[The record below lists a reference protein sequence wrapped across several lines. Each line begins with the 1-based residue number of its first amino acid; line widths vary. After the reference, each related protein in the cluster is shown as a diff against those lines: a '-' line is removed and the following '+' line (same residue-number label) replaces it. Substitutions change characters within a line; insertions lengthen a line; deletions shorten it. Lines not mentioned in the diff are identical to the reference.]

1 MPTASTAAPT
11 LPAFD
16 HKPRPYTGPSKAQVL
31 AMRKE
36 HLSPAILHYYKDPV
50 MIVEGKMQYLYDE
63 TGRRYVDGFAGIVT
77 VSVGHCHPRVVEACN
92 TQNETLQHTTTIY
105 LNPNI
110 AQFARKLTDQL
121 PGDLSVCYFTNSG
134 SEANDL
140 AIMMA
145 RCYTGAFDV
154 VALRNA
160 YHGMSPSAMGLTAL
174 HTWKFPVPQGFGIHH
189 AKTPDMYRGPW
200 GYDDKDA
207 GRKYADEVAD
217 VIRFET
223 PGKVAAFIAEPIQG
237 VGGSVE
243 MPPGYLEHVYKHVR
257 AAGGLCISDEVQ
269 TGFGRTGTNF
279 WGFQNHGVMPDIV
292 TMAKGIGNGSP
303 LGAVVTT
310 PEIAKTLGQRLHF
323 NTYGGNPVT
332 MAQAN
337 ATLDVMLE
345 MDVQKNSREVGGYLK
360 DGLTRLQSRH
370 ECMGDVRGQ
379 GLMLGVEMVES
390 RDTKAPATALT
401 AAVHEKCKDLGLLI
415 GKGGLSGNVLRIKPP
430 MCFTKADADF
440 LVAALD
446 IAITECA

>member
-1 MPTASTAAPT
+1 MPTASTATPT
-11 LPAFD
+11 LPAFS
-16 HKPRPYTGPSKAQVL
+16 HTPRPYTGPSKAEVL
-31 AMRKE
+31 ALRKE

-50 MIVEGKMQYLYDE
+50 MIVEGKMQYLFDE

-77 VSVGHCHPRVVEACN
+77 VSVGHCHPRVIAACN
-92 TQNETLQHTTTIY
+92 KQNETLQHTTTIY

-110 AQFARKLTDQL
+110 CLFAKKLTDQL

-154 VALRNA
+154 VGLRNG

-207 GRKYADEVAD
+207 GRKYAEEVAE

-223 PGKVAAFIAEPIQG
+223 PGKIAAFIAEPIQG

-243 MPPGYLEHVYKHVR
+243 LPPGYLEHVYRHVR

-279 WGFQNHGVMPDIV
+279 WGFENHGVMPDIV
-292 TMAKGIGNGSP
+292 TMAKGIGNGTP

-310 PEIAKTLGQRLHF
+310 PEIARTLGQRLHF

-332 MAQAN
+332 MAQAS

-345 MDVQKNSREVGGYLK
+345 ENVQQNSREVGGFLK
-360 DGLTRLQSRH
+360 EGLKKLQGKH

-379 GLMLGVEMVES
+379 GLMLGVEFVES
-390 RDTKAPATALT
+390 RSTKAPATALT
-401 AAVHEKCKDLGLLI
+401 ASVFEKCKDMGLLI
-415 GKGGLSGNVLRIKPP
+415 GKGGLYGNVLRIKPP
-430 MCFTKADADF
+430 MCFTKADAEF
-440 LVAALD
+440 LITVLD
-446 IAITECA
+446 LAVGECG

>member
-1 MPTASTAAPT
+1 MTTTPAIAPT
-11 LPAFD
+11 LPEFD
-16 HKPRPYTGPSKAQVL
+16 YTPRPYTGPSRAEVMAL
-31 AMRKE
+31 RKE
-36 HLSPAILHYYKDPV
+36 HLSPGILAYYKDPV
-50 MIVEGKMQYLYDE
+50 MIVEGKMQYLFDE

-77 VSVGHCHPRVVEACN
+77 VSVGHCHPKVVAACN
-92 TQNETLQHTTTIY
+92 EQNETLQHTTTIY

-110 AQFARKLTDQL
+110 CTFAKKLTDQL

-154 VALRNA
+154 VALRNG
-160 YHGMSPSAMGLTAL
+160 YHGMSPSAMGITAL

-189 AKTPDMYRGPW
+189 AKAPDMYRGPW
-200 GYDDKDA
+200 GYDDADA
-207 GRKYADEVAD
+207 GRKYADEVAE
-217 VIRFET
+217 VINYST
-223 PGKVAAFIAEPIQG
+223 PGQIAAFIAEPIQG

-243 MPPGYLEHVYKHVR
+243 LPAGYLEQTYRHVR

-279 WGFQNHGVMPDIV
+279 WGFQNQGVMPDIV

-310 PEIAKTLGQRLHF
+310 PEIAATMGQRLHF

-332 MAQAN
+332 MAQAS

-345 MDVQKNSREVGGYLK
+345 MDVQQNSHEVGGYLK
-360 DGLTRLQSRH
+360 DELHKLQSKH
-370 ECMGDVRGQ
+370 ECIGDVRGQ
-379 GLMLGVEMVES
+379 GLMLGVEFVES
-390 RDTKAPATALT
+390 RETKAPATALC
-401 AAVHEKCKDLGLLI
+401 ADVFEKCKDLGLLI
-415 GKGGLSGNVLRIKPP
+415 GKGGLFGNALRIKPP
-430 MCFTKADADF
+430 MCFNKQDAAF
-440 LVAALD
+440 LVAVLD
-446 IAITECA
+446 IAIGECS

>member
-1 MPTASTAAPT
+1 MTTASSATPT

-16 HKPRPYTGPSKAQVL
+16 YQPMPYNGPSKADVL
-31 AMRKE
+31 KLRQA

-50 MIVEGKMQYLYDE
+50 MIVEGKMQYLFDE

-77 VSVGHCHPRVVEACN
+77 VSVGHCHPKVIEACN

-110 AQFARKLTDQL
+110 CQFAKKLTDQL

-154 VALRNA
+154 VALRNG
-160 YHGMSPSAMGLTAL
+160 YHGMSPSAMGITAL
-174 HTWKFPVPQGFGIHH
+174 KTWKFPVPQGFGIHH
-189 AKTPDMYRGPW
+189 AKTPDMYRGPF
-200 GYDDKDA
+200 GYDDPDA
-207 GRKYADEVAD
+207 GKKYAEEVAD

-223 PGKVAAFIAEPIQG
+223 PGKIAAFIAEPIQG

-243 MPPGYLEHVYKHVR
+243 MPPNYFEHVYKDVR
-257 AAGGLCISDEVQ
+257 AAGGLCIADEVQ

-279 WGFQNHGVMPDIV
+279 WGFQNHGVTPDIV

-332 MAQAN
+332 MAQAS

-345 MDVQKNSREVGGYLK
+345 MDVQTNSRKVGGHLK
-360 DGLTRLQSRH
+360 EGLTKLQGKH
-370 ECMGDVRGQ
+370 ECIGDVRGQ
-379 GLMLGVEMVES
+379 GLMLGVEFVES
-390 RDTKAPATALT
+390 RATKAPASALT
-401 AAVHEKCKDLGLLI
+401 ASVFEKCKDMGLLI
-415 GKGGLSGNVLRIKPP
+415 GKGGLYGNVLRIKPP
-430 MCFTKADADF
+430 MCFTKEDADF
-440 LVAALD
+440 LIGVLD
-446 IAITECA
+446 IAIAECA